1 MAEEN
6 NAVENAPVEKQFA
19 IQKIYTK
26 DLSFETPNSPKIF
39 TEKWEPSVDFNLGTH
54 VEALENSFFEINLTI
69 TITVKNKETVAYLV
83 EVNQAGIFSLGGFT
97 EQEMG
102 PMVGSFCPNI
112 LFPYAREV
120 VSDLVVR
127 GGFPQLLLA
136 PVNFD
141 ALYAQHL
148 QQLQQAP
155 SSDALN

>member
-1 MAEEN
+1 MSEEN
-6 NAVENAPVEKQFA
+6 KAVEKQFA

-26 DLSFETPNSPKIF
+26 DMSFETPNSPKIF
-39 TEKWEPSVDFNLGTH
+39 TETWEPSVEFNLGTH
-54 VEALENSFFEINLTI
+54 VEPLENSFFEINLTI

-112 LFPYAREV
+112 LFPYAREA
-120 VSDLVVR
+120 VSDLIVR

-148 QQLQQAP
+148 QQAQQVP
-155 SSDALN
+155 SSDSIN

>member
-1 MAEEN
+1 MAEAN
-6 NAVENAPVEKQFA
+6 QTQEKQFS

-26 DLSFETPNSPKIF
+26 DMSFETPNSPKVF

-54 VEALENSFFEINLTI
+54 VQTLEDSLYEIALTI
-69 TITVKNKETVAYLV
+69 TITVKCGAITAYLV
-83 EVNQAGIFSLGGFT
+83 EVNQAGIFTLNNFT
-97 EQEMG
+97 EEEMG

-112 LFPYAREV
+112 LFPYAREA
-120 VSDLVVR
+120 VSDIVTK

-148 QQLQQAP
+148 QQLQNSAG
-155 SSDALN
+155 SETLN

>member
-6 NAVENAPVEKQFA
+6 QTQEKQFS

-26 DLSFETPNSPKIF
+26 DMSFETPNSPKIF

-54 VEALENSFFEINLTI
+54 VETLENSLYEVALTV
-69 TITVKNKETVAYLV
+69 TITVKCGDTTAYLV
-83 EVNQAGIFSLGGFT
+83 EVNQGGIFALNGFT
-97 EQEMG
+97 DQEMG

-112 LFPYAREV
+112 LFPYAREA
-120 VSDLVVR
+120 VSDLVTK

-148 QQLQQAP
+148 QHLQQQATG
-155 SSDALN
+155 SETIN

>member
-1 MAEEN
+1 MAEAN
-6 NAVENAPVEKQFA
+6 QTQEKQFS

-26 DLSFETPNSPKIF
+26 DMSFETPNSPKVF

-54 VEALENSFFEINLTI
+54 VQTLEDSLYEIALTI
-69 TITVKNKETVAYLV
+69 TITVKCGTITAYLV
-83 EVNQAGIFSLGGFT
+83 EVNQAGIFTLNNFT
-97 EQEMG
+97 EEEMG

-112 LFPYAREV
+112 LFPYAREA
-120 VSDLVVR
+120 VSDIVTK

-148 QQLQQAP
+148 QQLQHSAG
-155 SSDALN
+155 SETLN